1 MKRGKTL
8 WKTLVSASAVL
19 TLAAGAITPA
29 LADNTDTST
38 TTTASGS
45 EIVPDGGFTKT
56 YKVVSALAQTD
67 ATNPEETFTFSTGD
81 LVDIQNSDPEYSVGK
96 ATDNIKHIFIGKNT
110 DNTTDNVT
118 FKKGTATSDGVT
130 APISIRA
137 NIKDYDRPGV
147 YYYNFKEN
155 DGETAGVTY
164 SADTYQVILPV
175 VYEDSKL
182 KFGTAYVK
190 DITTENNPKVK
201 TIVNEYRAGSLEVN
215 KSVAGNLGDRNKAF
229 TITVTLNAPKTPENV
244 PADKDVKK
252 VVKSDMKLLVTNA
265 PDKNSVVVDPD
276 TQSSSGAVYENGA
289 YTIAGD
295 GWTTKIITFKVKDGS
310 NYKLV
315 NVPAGVTY
323 TVSEEESNGYT
334 TTIEYPKTTDG
345 KPNTTMDATEQVVN
359 ITNTKDKTLDTG
371 VFLNNMPYIALVA
384 VAAVALV
391 FFMKNQKHQEQE

>member
-19 TLAAGAITPA
+19 TLAAGVITPV
-29 LADNTDTST
+29 LADGTGTST

-67 ATNPEETFTFSTGD
+67 ATNPKETFTFSTGD
-81 LVDIQNSDPEYSVGK
+81 LVDIQNSEYSVTK
-96 ATDNIKHIFIGKNT
+96 APEKIPETIKHIFIGKNT
-110 DNTTDNVT
+110 DTDNKTDNVT
-118 FKKGTATSDGVT
+118 FEKGTATVDGAT
-130 APISIRA
+130 APISIQA
-137 NIKDYDRPGV
+137 SINNYDRPGV
-147 YYYNFKEN
+147 YYYNFNEN
-155 DGETAGVTY
+155 DGKTAGVTY

-175 VYEDSKL
+175 VYEDGKL

-190 DITTENNPKVK
+190 DITTENTPKVK

-215 KSVAGNLGDRNKAF
+215 KSVAGNLGDRDKAF
-229 TITVTLNAPKTPENV
+229 TITVTLKAPDGKTV
-244 PADKDVKK
+244 R
-252 VVKSDMKLLVTNA
+252 SDMKLKVTNA
-265 PDKNSVVVDPD
+265 PGKNEVRVDNSVLTASTD
-276 TQSSSGAVYENGA
+276 TTGTY
-289 YTIAGD
+289 YTISAKDSAGNNE
-295 GWTTKIITFKVKDGS
+295 WTSKTITFKVKDGS
-310 NYKLV
+310 SYKLV

-359 ITNTKDKTLDTG
+359 ITNTKDTTLDTG

>member
-29 LADNTDTST
+29 LAEDTDTST
-38 TTTASGS
+38 NTTASGS

-81 LVDIQNSDPEYSVGK
+81 LVGIQNPEYSVDT
-96 ATDNIKHIFIGKNT
+96 APDTIKHIFIGKNT

-137 NIKDYDRPGV
+137 NIKNYDRPGV
-147 YYYNFKEN
+147 YYYNFKEK

-190 DITTENNPKVK
+190 DITTENTPKVK

-215 KSVAGNLGDRNKAF
+215 KSVAGNMGDRNKAF

-252 VVKSDMKLLVTNA
+252 IVKSDMKLLVTNA

-276 TQSSSGAVYENGA
+276 TQSSSEAVYENGA
-289 YTIAGD
+289 YTISAGD
-295 GWTTKIITFKVKDGS
+295 GWTRKTITFKVKDGS
-310 NYKLV
+310 SYKLV

-323 TVSEEESNGYT
+323 TVSEKESNGYT

-359 ITNTKDKTLDTG
+359 ITNTNDTTLDTG

-384 VAAVALV
+384 VAAAALV